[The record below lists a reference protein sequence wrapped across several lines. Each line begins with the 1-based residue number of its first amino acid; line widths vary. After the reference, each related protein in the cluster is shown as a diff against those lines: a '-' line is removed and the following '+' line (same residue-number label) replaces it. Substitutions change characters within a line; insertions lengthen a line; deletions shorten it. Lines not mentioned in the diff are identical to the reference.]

1 MLKREKCGF
10 GGRSGRELR
19 RGIINPSGKWRE
31 SSCYCSKKPS
41 IFGEKLVEHEL
52 ACLVCLEE
60 KYLSGMVEDHL
71 QGQQPDW

>member
-41 IFGEKLVEHEL
+41 IFGEKTSR
-52 ACLVCLEE
+52 AGA
-60 KYLSGMVEDHL
+60 GMFSLFGREIPFWE
-71 QGQQPDW
+71 G